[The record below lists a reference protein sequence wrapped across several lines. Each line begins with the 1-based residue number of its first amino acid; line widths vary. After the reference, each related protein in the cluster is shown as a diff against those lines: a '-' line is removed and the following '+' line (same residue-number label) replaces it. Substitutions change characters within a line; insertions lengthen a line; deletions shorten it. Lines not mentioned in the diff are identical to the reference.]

1 MPKNNTPT
9 TPDDQRLDF
18 EQATEMTVEEAVQKE
33 ADLVAGV
40 SADDNILDK
49 YIKKNRDKVG
59 EQKFANKDKV
69 KDLSTIDTTALDN
82 FIEKQR
88 QELEAAEAETPVA
101 VVDPTPASFDM
112 LVAPVAPVTD
122 DLSKV
127 AEIETFYGDAFSEA
141 ENKPNRKKWIIGSL
155 AALFVGVVGLAYGL
169 NQLNKSTN
177 TNQSSSQST
186 TATSTSTTS
195 SSASAAD
202 IKAFDDLY
210 KTFFADDALTKP
222 KNSAFEN
229 LPALEDAL
237 KALEGTS
244 NYDTAKA
251 KVDSLKKAI
260 TAITAVNEQ
269 FETPAIVD
277 GEKVDAK
284 LKDGANFDKLTASVL
299 NTGKASLDTLLQGV
313 ITEEKGLAT
322 AGTGSGSANTDNQD
336 KSATQQNA
344 TPATDAP
351 SGKASEQATALQRDL
366 SRVPYNATAI
376 ADTTNPAWTFTDGVL
391 EEILRVSRER
401 GYFTGDNY
409 ILDPV
414 NIINGNGY
422 YNLFKSDG
430 TYLFSI
436 NAKTGYFVGNGAGY
450 ADALDY

>member
-1 MPKNNTPT
+1 M
-9 TPDDQRLDF
+9 
-18 EQATEMTVEEAVQKE
+18 
-33 ADLVAGV
+33 
-40 SADDNILDK
+40 
-49 YIKKNRDKVG
+49 
-59 EQKFANKDKV
+59 
-69 KDLSTIDTTALDN
+69 
-82 FIEKQR
+82 
-88 QELEAAEAETPVA
+88 
-101 VVDPTPASFDM
+101 
-112 LVAPVAPVTD
+112 
-122 DLSKV
+122 
-127 AEIETFYGDAFSEA
+127 
-141 ENKPNRKKWIIGSL
+141 
-155 AALFVGVVGLAYGL
+155 VGLAYGL

-186 TATSTSTTS
+186 TATSTSTTN

-229 LPALEDAL
+229 LSALEDAL
-237 KALEGTS
+237 KTLEGTS
-244 NYDTAKA
+244 NYDAAKA

-313 ITEEKGLAT
+313 ITEAKGLAT

-336 KSATQQNA
+336 KSATQQTA

-401 GYFTGDNY
+401 GYLTGDNY